1 MNMDQHV
8 TVLSILY
15 IGCGALFLC
24 GAGIVF
30 VAVVGGG
37 LLSGEPDAIWIT
49 SGVGTAIAC
58 FLAALGA
65 PGILG
70 GIGLLKRAEWARI
83 LVLVLGFLN
92 LINFPLGTLL
102 GIYTIWALM
111 RDEATEY
118 FRTYARA

>member
-24 GAGIVF
+24 AAGIVF
-30 VAVVGGG
+30 VFVVGGG
-37 LLSGEPDAIWIT
+37 LLSGEAEAIWIT
-49 SGVGTAIAC
+49 SGVGTVIAV
-58 FLAALGA
+58 FLTMLGA
-65 PGILG
+65 PGIVG

-92 LINFPLGTLL
+92 LVNFPLGTLL

-111 RDEATEY
+111 RTEANEY
-118 FRTYARA
+118 FRGYSAA

>member
-24 GAGIVF
+24 AAGVVF
-30 VAVVGGG
+30 FFVVGGG
-37 LLSGEPDAIWIT
+37 LLSGEADAIWIT
-49 SGVGTAIAC
+49 STVGTVIAG
-58 FLAALGA
+58 FLAFLGA

-92 LINFPLGTLL
+92 LVNFPLGTLL
-102 GIYTIWALM
+102 GIYTIWTLM
-111 RDEATEY
+111 RSEASEY
-118 FRTYARA
+118 FHNYSAA

>member
-24 GAGIVF
+24 VAGIVF

-58 FLAALGA
+58 FLTLLGA
-65 PGILG
+65 PGIIG
-70 GIGLLKRAEWARI
+70 GIGLLQRAQWARI

-92 LINFPLGTLL
+92 LLNFPLGTLL

-111 RDEATEY
+111 REEANEY
-118 FRTYARA
+118 FRSYSAA

>member
-15 IGCGALFLC
+15 IACSAIFLC
-24 GAGIVF
+24 AAGRVF
-30 VAVVGGG
+30 CLVGGGG
-37 LLSGEPDAIWIT
+37 LLSGEQEEIWIT
-49 SGVGTAIAC
+49 STVGTVIAA
-58 FLAALGA
+58 FLAFLAL
-65 PGILG
+65 PGIIG

-83 LVLVLGFLN
+83 VVLVLGFLN
-92 LINFPLGTLL
+92 LVNFPLGTLL